1 MRALE
6 SQFFSIYLN
15 LLTFTFDNSRRVN
28 PQWDIMFTNGVKNSV
43 FYKRQKRPTR
53 IGFINIVIRR

>member
-15 LLTFTFDNSRRVN
+15 LLTFTFDKSRRVN
-28 PQWDIMFTNGVKNSV
+28 PQWDIMFSNGVKFLFFTSAKNVQPELGSL
-43 FYKRQKRPTR
+43 T
-53 IGFINIVIRR
+53 

>member
-15 LLTFTFDNSRRVN
+15 LLTFTFDKSRREK
-28 PQWDIMFTNGVKNSV
+28 PHWDIIFIIGVENFV
-43 FYKRQKRPTR
+43 FLGAK
-53 IGFINIVIRR
+53 IVQPDWVH